1 LTDSAMARQSMADAR
16 EERVLLLTPTGQDAA
31 LATRLLQ
38 GEGISAAACP
48 DTEALFRCMGEGA
61 GALLVAEEALTP
73 AAIERLV
80 AWIKAQPPWS
90 DMPLVLLTFAEDSRA
105 EALFTVLVP
114 HANLTL
120 IERPTN
126 SAVLLAALRSALRAR
141 RRQYQVQQL
150 LAELAE
156 ADKRKGDFMAL
167 LGHEVRNPLSAIKA
181 AVATL
186 QRRAQD
192 AAQER
197 VSGIIG
203 RQTDIISRQIEDLLE
218 MSRIARGKL
227 RLQPE
232 PTELTALTA
241 EVVRSLQLR
250 ADVRERRLQLDLPAK
265 LLVARVDPIRYE
277 QILIN
282 LLTNALKY
290 TPPPGDIRLSLEQDG
305 NEAVVRVRDEGMG
318 LEPEQL
324 HSIFEAFAQVETAR
338 AMSQGGLGLG
348 LPLVRSLVELH
359 GGTITARSDGLGKG
373 SEFEVRLPLE
383 RGPDRAGEAPVR
395 S

>member
-1 LTDSAMARQSMADAR
+1 MADAR
-16 EERVLLLTPTGQDAA
+16 EERVLLLTPTGRDAA
-31 LATRLLQ
+31 LATGLLRS
-38 GEGISAAACP
+38 EGISAAACP
-48 DTEALFRCMGEGA
+48 DTEELFRCMGEGA
-61 GALLVAEEALTP
+61 GALLVAEEALTS

-90 DMPLVLLTFAEDSRA
+90 DIPLVLLTFAEDSRA
-105 EALFTVLVP
+105 EALFTALVP

-150 LAELAE
+150 LAEQAE
-156 ADKRKGDFMAL
+156 ADRRKGDFMAL

-181 AVATL
+181 AVALL

-197 VSGIIG
+197 MSGLIS

-227 RLQPE
+227 TLHPE
-232 PTELTALTA
+232 PMELTALTA
-241 EVVRSLQLR
+241 EVVRSLQTR
-250 ADVRERRLQLDLPAK
+250 ADIRERRLQLDLHAQP
-265 LLVARVDPIRYE
+265 LMARVDPIRYE
-277 QILIN
+277 QILVN

-290 TPPPGDIRLSLEQDG
+290 TPPPGAIRVSLAQEGD
-305 NEAVVRVRDEGMG
+305 EAVVRVRDEGIG

-324 HSIFEAFAQVETAR
+324 HSIFEAFAQVEAAR
-338 AMSQGGLGLG
+338 DRSQGGLGLG
-348 LPLVRSLVELH
+348 LPLVRNLVELH
-359 GGTITARSDGLGKG
+359 GGTVTVRSDGLGRG

-383 RGPDRAGEAPVR
+383 RGPEAAQAEQRGEGR
-395 S
+395 